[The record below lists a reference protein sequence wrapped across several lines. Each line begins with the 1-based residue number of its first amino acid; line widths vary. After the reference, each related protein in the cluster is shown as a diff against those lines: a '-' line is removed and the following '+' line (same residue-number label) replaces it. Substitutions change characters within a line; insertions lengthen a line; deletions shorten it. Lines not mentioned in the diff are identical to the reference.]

1 MLTRPSWLLRGEGAV
16 WLVASVVLYRQ
27 MHASWGLFALLFLA
41 PDLFML
47 GYLAN
52 VRVGAAVYNFAH
64 TLLLP
69 GLLLGISVV
78 AARPQLV
85 SYALIWIA
93 HIGID
98 RLLGFGLK
106 YPTRFK
112 DTHLQHV

>member
-27 MHASWGLFALLFLA
+27 VHASWGLFALLFLA
-41 PDLFML
+41 PD
-47 GYLAN
+47 AN
-52 VRVGAAVYNFAH
+52 VRLGAAVYNFAH
-64 TLLLP
+64 TLLMP

-78 AARPQLV
+78 ATRPQLV
-85 SYALIWIA
+85 PYALIWVA
-93 HIGID
+93 HIGFD
-98 RLLGFGLK
+98 RLLGYGLK